1 MTSLTDEELMS
12 LFKQGEDSWYSVL
25 VRRHKDA
32 LTNFVYRFLGDWD
45 ESEDIVQEAF
55 FRVYRKKQS
64 FRPGERFSTWLYKIA
79 SNLAKTRL
87 RRKTLWRFVRLGGN
101 SDEGPEFDLPDNAPG
116 SDQAADEAIREER
129 IQEALN
135 RLPVKFREGV
145 VLRDIQGLSYEEIA
159 RITGTTMGTVK
170 SRINRGRMILRVS
183 LHDILTS

>member
-12 LFKQGEDSWYSVL
+12 LFQRGEDSSYSVL

-32 LTNFVYRFLGDWD
+32 LTNFVYRFFGDWD
-45 ESEDIVQEAF
+45 ESEDIVQETF
-55 FRVYRKKQS
+55 FRVYRNKRS
-64 FRPGERFSTWLYKIA
+64 FRAGERFSTWLYQIA

-87 RRKTLWRFVRLGGN
+87 RRRTLWRFVRLGGGAG
-101 SDEGPEFDLPDNAPG
+101 EGPDFDLPDSGPG
-116 SDQAADEAIREER
+116 SDQVADDAIRDER

-170 SRINRGRMILRVS
+170 SRINRGRMILRGL
-183 LHDILTS
+183 LHDLLTS